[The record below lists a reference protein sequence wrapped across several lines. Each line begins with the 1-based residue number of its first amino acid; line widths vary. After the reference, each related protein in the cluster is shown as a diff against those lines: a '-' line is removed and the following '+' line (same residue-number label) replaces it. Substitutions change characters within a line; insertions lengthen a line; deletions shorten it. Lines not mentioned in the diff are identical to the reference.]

1 MEEFEYDDR
10 LIQLFE
16 RLNEHN
22 MTLNVAKCKFC
33 TAEVNFMGHVLST
46 KGIETNPARI
56 ELIKQMKA
64 PTSASKI
71 RFFRLNRLLFTV
83 HRQLC
88 RENGTIASIDP

>member
-1 MEEFEYDDR
+1 
-10 LIQLFE
+10 
-16 RLNEHN
+16 

-46 KGIETNPARI
+46 KGIETNPTRI

-64 PTSASKI
+64 PMSASKI
-71 RFFRLNRLLFTV
+71 RFFFWLNRLLFTV